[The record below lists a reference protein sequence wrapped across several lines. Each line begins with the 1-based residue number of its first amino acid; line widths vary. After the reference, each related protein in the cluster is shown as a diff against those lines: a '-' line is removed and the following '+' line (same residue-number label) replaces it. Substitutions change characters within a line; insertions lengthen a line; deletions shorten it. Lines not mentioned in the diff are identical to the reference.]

1 MVNSNT
7 LNLSSLSGLAIQRF
21 LCLFSHGRDWDKLF
35 IISSLK
41 KGTKFAKRFH
51 NNFLAYNKD
60 LLDNQASE
68 CTELIL
74 SK

>member
-7 LNLSSLSGLAIQRF
+7 LNLPSLSGPAIQRF

-35 IISSLK
+35 ISSLE

-60 LLDNQASE
+60 LLNNQASE